1 MVLGSVCNAKI
12 LGTCRKVRHH
22 NKNPVGFYL
31 INDSIRRTETE
42 KIYKTSESKPD
53 KQFRIHLATLVTSA
67 FFLKKLPLRSNCSMR
82 KYWWK
87 IAAVVFIIYAI
98 IGGFLMPAPDNLGII
113 QKSIRNLHFH
123 VPMWFT
129 MIIML
134 FTSYI
139 YGILFLSKSEMKYD
153 SLASSFVKAGML
165 FGLMGLATG
174 SFWARFTW
182 STWWVEDA
190 KLNGAAIGMMI
201 YMAYYILRNSIE
213 DDVKRGKFTAV
224 YNLFAFPIFIVLI
237 IVYPRM
243 AETSLHPASG
253 DTVGFSDLDLDNN
266 LRKVFYIATLG
277 WILLGTWIAT
287 LKYRV
292 TELTRKDEEI

>member
-1 MVLGSVCNAKI
+1 M
-12 LGTCRKVRHH
+12 
-22 NKNPVGFYL
+22 
-31 INDSIRRTETE
+31 
-42 KIYKTSESKPD
+42 
-53 KQFRIHLATLVTSA
+53 
-67 FFLKKLPLRSNCSMR
+67 FLKKLPLQRVIGMR

-87 IAAVVFIIYAI
+87 IAAIVFIVYAI
-98 IGGFLMPAPDNLGII
+98 IAGFLMPAPDNLGII

-139 YGILFLSKSEMKYD
+139 AGILFLAKSNMKYD
-153 SLASSFVKAGML
+153 SMASSFVKVAML

-182 STWWVEDA
+182 GTWWVEDA

-201 YMAYYILRNSIE
+201 YMAYYILRNSID
-213 DDVKRGKFTAV
+213 DDVKKGKFTAV
-224 YNLFAFPIFIVLI
+224 YNLLAFPIFIVLI

-277 WILLGTWIAT
+277 WILLGTWITT
-287 LKYRV
+287 LKYRL
-292 TELTRKDEEI
+292 TELQRKDEEI